1 MLEYYK
7 WRLQMADNKVK
18 RGFFFYLLMF
28 ILLIVAFVGICMT
41 IMLFNPGKDV
51 LGFCYYKNNINQK
64 ITVTTDESETEIK
77 IDEKNYSEINI
88 DAGAANV
95 ILQNNTDYKEN
106 GIYMVNQSKGFA
118 KSENKVEFSY
128 SVEID
133 A

>member
-1 MLEYYK
+1 
-7 WRLQMADNKVK
+7 MADNKVK

-77 IDEKNYSEINI
+77 IDEKNSFRFSYRKEESGYHSITK
-88 DAGAANV
+88 AGAG
-95 ILQNNTDYKEN
+95 QGEKTK
-106 GIYMVNQSKGFA
+106 IYQ
-118 KSENKVEFSY
+118 
-128 SVEID
+128 
-133 A
+133 